1 MSSFKKRVP
10 SAQANLPA
18 GCRLSAYNGQVL
30 ISTGVPSLDDILGGG
45 LPVGTILLIQEDRQT
60 SYGQLLLKYFLRQ
73 GIVAGDKCVVV
84 SGDEP
89 PEAIVRSL
97 MGIAGEES
105 LTSQIQQGVDNRDD
119 EDEERRNRRKAK
131 LGGQKGAS
139 ASAEDDEDS
148 EQDRLTIA
156 WRYSGLKKF
165 ESGVEARP
173 PGKKNGLYFQEEMK
187 TTEKEMLT
195 LFSLFFP
202 VHYNCLKTIENSH
215 FLKSEQRIINI

>member
-10 SAQANLPA
+10 SAQASPPA
-18 GCRLSAYNGQVL
+18 GCRLSAYNGQLL

-84 SGDEP
+84 SGDER

-105 LTSQIQQGVDNRDD
+105 LAGSVQQGVDNRDD
-119 EDEERRNRRKAK
+119 EEEERANQRRNKTKAS
-131 LGGQKGAS
+131 GGSS
-139 ASAEDDEDS
+139 ALDDEDS

-165 ESGVEARP
+165 ESGVGTRP
-173 PGKKNGLYFQEEMK
+173 PGNSKLPKWDEKTGLGSIVGLRRRKNLCWG
-187 TTEKEMLT
+187 TKEDID
-195 LFSLFFP
+195 P
-202 VHYNCLKTIENSH
+202 
-215 FLKSEQRIINI
+215 

>member
-10 SAQANLPA
+10 SAQASLPA

-84 SGDEP
+84 SGDES

-105 LTSQIQQGVDNRDD
+105 LESQVQTGVDNRDD
-119 EDEERRNRRKAK
+119 EDEERRQRRKKAATA
-131 LGGQKGAS
+131 GGAGAGG
-139 ASAEDDEDS
+139 DDEDS

-173 PGKKNGLYFQEEMK
+173 PGK
-187 TTEKEMLT
+187 
-195 LFSLFFP
+195 
-202 VHYNCLKTIENSH
+202 TIEAV
-215 FLKSEQRIINI
+215 LIL